1 MWKKLELGLL
11 VVFVCMVVA
20 VSGCMSSS
28 VKVVIDYPGSWNG
41 TLKTDAGTRSI
52 EGTGNQTI
60 DLGSMTG
67 SLYVKVEKKD
77 KGSNNTIR
85 VSAIRGDETVNT
97 MNSSTQY
104 GELDDAILSIYLTP

>member
-28 VKVVIDYPGSWNG
+28 VKVAIDYPGSWNG
-41 TLKTDAGTRSI
+41 TMKTDAGTRSI

-77 KGSNNTIR
+77 KGSNNTIK
-85 VSAIRGDETVNT
+85 VSAIKGDKTVNP

>member
-1 MWKKLELGLL
+1 MSKKLEIGLL
-11 VVFVCMVVA
+11 IIFVCLVLA

-28 VKVVIDYPGSWNG
+28 VKVVVDYPGSWNG
-41 TLKTDAGTRSI
+41 TMITDSGTRAI

-77 KGSNNTIR
+77 KGSNNTIT
-85 VSAIRGDETVNT
+85 VSSVRGDKTVNT

-104 GELDDAILSIYLTP
+104 GELDDAIMSIYLTP